1 MPESASLRR
10 FVVSCIRHFPA
21 VSHRNSLQGCL
32 ASSPKKSNRVSI
44 AVAICALVGTFALC
58 GAIFAQQSS
67 LKNRAPASAAKG
79 STTATLAGASE
90 SQPMAIETRLPAT
103 VRFYVHWRGTKTLDA
118 VRAQNGLLRLWADP
132 DFAPIRR
139 ALTGRAFGNSWL
151 KSNDKSIRPEILATL
166 LPLFEN
172 EAIIGSVEGKGG
184 KSPEGA
190 AHSGSGEGFHGGAGA
205 NVFSIYDGTGRVE
218 LIEKAEALFR
228 ATDTA
233 GKTQLHAYMLGNI
246 KIESAERAG
255 GTDFSAQV
263 GNYYLRASR
272 KEVIEEL
279 VARFNAKVPAGSSL
293 ADDAVWK
300 KARMNFGS
308 GAIVEFFVRLDG
320 LIPPNTP
327 KVQDLDVAKFAQ
339 AVHFERVHAW
349 CGSLS
354 LEADDTRLRF
364 ATLGDTSAGSLFDI
378 VGASTPSFE
387 SLPLAR
393 DGASFAAWRMNFP
406 AIYQIFRGPF
416 VDSLPPQ
423 KAGSFKGFD
432 MLGQAMLGMPLPD
445 ILALLGGGVAT
456 ISSAPGDA
464 TYTDLVAIS
473 IHKPDV
479 VLGLLRKGLGPMI
492 RDTTTE
498 GGATVLELGTNS
510 VDPATKAPRLQL
522 SYVAVT
528 PQLLIYSQRKAILL
542 DAVGRAS
549 HGSDSKAESLAG
561 DPEFQRARGRLPKD
575 LTGFTYAQMSKQT
588 WEREFAVMLRGVAS
602 ASAAKGSTA
611 GGGIAANAASDDWM
625 RGVNL
630 AVFSRYLHSYASGW
644 WKAADGVYFD
654 SYLQ

>member
-103 VRFYVHWRGTKTLDA
+103 VRFYAHWRGTKTLDA

-255 GTDFSAQV
+255 GTDFYAQV

-272 KEVIEEL
+272 KEVIEEV
-279 VARFNAKVPAGSSL
+279 VARFNAEEPAGPSL
-293 ADDAVWK
+293 PPAAVRK
-300 KARMNFGS
+300 KARRDFGS
-308 GAIVEFFVRLDG
+308 
-320 LIPPNTP
+320 
-327 KVQDLDVAKFAQ
+327 
-339 AVHFERVHAW
+339 VHAW
-349 CGSLS
+349 GGSLS
-354 LEADDTRLRF
+354 LEAADTRLRF
-364 ATLGDTSAGSLFDI
+364 ASLGDTSGGSLFDI

-528 PQLLIYSQRKAILL
+528 PQLLIYSQRKTILL

-611 GGGIAANAASDDWM
+611 GGGIAANAASDDWR
-625 RGVNL
+625 RG
-630 AVFSRYLHSYASGW
+630 G
-644 WKAADGVYFD
+644 DPG
-654 SYLQ
+654 

>member
-1 MPESASLRR
+1 MFELASLTRVANFCAGYFPVHSDRQFVIGRVAAGVKTPRR
-10 FVVSCIRHFPA
+10 S
-21 VSHRNSLQGCL
+21 SMLL
-32 ASSPKKSNRVSI
+32 A
-44 AVAICALVGTFALC
+44 ACALLGIFALC
-58 GAIFAQQSS
+58 GVIFAQQAAS
-67 LKNRAPASAAKG
+67 KNRAPASAAKT
-79 STTATLAGASE
+79 STDLTPAAANE
-90 SQPMAIETRLPAT
+90 SPAAEIEARLPAS

-118 VRAQNGLLRLWADP
+118 VRAQNGLLRLWSDP

-139 ALTGRAFGNSWL
+139 ALTSQAFGNSWL
-151 KSNDKSIRPEILATL
+151 KSNDKSIRPELLATL

-172 EAIIGSVEGKGG
+172 EAVIGSVEGKSG
-184 KSPEGA
+184 KPPEGA
-190 AHSGSGEGFHGGAGA
+190 ANTKSGEGFHGGAGA
-205 NVFSIYDGTGRVE
+205 NVFSIYDGAGKAD
-218 LIEKAEALFR
+218 LIQKAEALFR
-228 ATDTA
+228 ATDTT
-233 GKTQLHAYMLGNI
+233 GKTQLHPYMLGNI
-246 KIESAERAG
+246 KIESAERSG
-255 GTDFSAQV
+255 GTEFSAQV

-279 VARFNAKVPAGSSL
+279 VARFNAKAPAGSSL

-300 KARMNFGS
+300 KARVNFGS
-308 GAIVEFFVRLDG
+308 GAIVEFFVRIDG

-327 KVQDLDVAKFAQ
+327 KVQEMDVAKFAQ
-339 AVHFERVHAW
+339 AVHFDRVHAW

-354 LEADDTRLRF
+354 FAADATRLRF

-423 KAGSFKGFD
+423 KAGTFKGFD
-432 MLGQAMLGMPLPD
+432 MLGQAMLGMPLPE
-445 ILALLGGGVAT
+445 ILALLGGEVAT

-473 IHKPDV
+473 IRKPEV
-479 VLGLLRKGLGPMI
+479 VLGLLRKGLGPTI

-498 GGATVLELGTNS
+498 GGVTVLELGTNS

-542 DAVGRAS
+542 DAVDRAS
-549 HGSDSKAESLAG
+549 HGSISKAESLAG
-561 DPEFQRARGRLPKD
+561 NPDFQRARGRLPKD

-588 WEREFAVMLRGVAS
+588 WEREFAVMLHSVAGAS
-602 ASAAKGSTA
+602 AGKGTAA
-611 GGGIAANAASDDWM
+611 GGGTAANADADDWL

>member
-1 MPESASLRR
+1 ML
-10 FVVSCIRHFPA
+10 
-21 VSHRNSLQGCL
+21 L
-32 ASSPKKSNRVSI
+32 AG
-44 AVAICALVGTFALC
+44 CALVGTFAVC
-58 GAIFAQQSS
+58 GVIFAWQAPS
-67 LKNRAPASAAKG
+67 KNPAAASAAKAPSNG
-79 STTATLAGASE
+79 TSAGAKE
-90 SQPMAIETRLPAT
+90 SQTAGIEARLPAS
-103 VRFYVHWRGTKTLDA
+103 VRFYVHWRGTKTLDP
-118 VRAQNGLLRLWADP
+118 VQGKNGLLRLWADP

-139 ALTGRAFGNSWL
+139 ELMAGAFGASWL
-151 KSNDKSIRPEILATL
+151 KVNEKSVRPEQLAVL

-172 EAIIGSVEGKGG
+172 EAIVGSLSFSGG
-184 KSPEGA
+184 KATPGGRSTAGAGDSRGSGA
-190 AHSGSGEGFHGGAGA
+190 ATHDASRQDGF
-205 NVFSIYDGTGRVE
+205 VIYDGTGKAD
-218 LIEKAEALFR
+218 LIQTAKALSLKTR
-228 ATDTA
+228 AGAPQIHTYMV
-233 GKTQLHAYMLGNI
+233 GKI
-246 KIESAERAG
+246 KIESAERPD

-263 GNYYLRASR
+263 GNYYLNASR
-272 KEVIEEL
+272 KEVIEDL
-279 VARFNAKVPAGSSL
+279 VRRFDVKAAPGASL
-293 ADDAVWK
+293 ADDAEWK

-327 KVQDLDVAKFAQ
+327 KVQDFDVAKFAQ
-339 AVHFERVHAW
+339 TVHFDRVHAW

-354 LEADDTRLRF
+354 FEADATRLRF
-364 ATLGDTSAGSLFDI
+364 ATLGDTSAGSLFD
-378 VGASTPSFE
+378 VVAASTPAFE

-423 KAGSFKGFD
+423 KAGTFKGFD

-445 ILALLGGGVAT
+445 ILALLGGEVAT

-464 TYTDLVAIS
+464 TYTDLVSIS
-473 IHKPDV
+473 IRKPEV
-479 VLGLLRKGLGPMI
+479 VLGLLRKGLGPTI

-549 HGSDSKAESLAG
+549 HGSSSKAGSLAG
-561 DPEFQRARGRLPKD
+561 DPDFVRARGRLPKD

-588 WEREFAVMLRGVAS
+588 WEREFAVMLRGLAS
-602 ASAAKGSTA
+602 ASAPKSAA
-611 GGGIAANAASDDWM
+611 GGDKPATNAANSDWLQ
-625 RGVNL
+625 GVNL

-644 WKAADGVYFD
+644 WKAPGGVYFD